1 MLNKIWV
8 AFILVGFIAAVA
20 QLLQGDLDI
29 FSRVLSGL
37 FDTAKT
43 GFDISLGLVGIMSLW
58 LGIMKIGERGGLIE
72 LFSRLVAPFFR
83 RVFPDIPA
91 GHPASGSIVM
101 NVSANMLGLDNAATP
116 LGLKAMRELQE
127 INPQKDT
134 ASNPMIMFLV
144 LNTAGITLIPTTV
157 IAIRQSIALK
167 QGLVGFNAA
176 DIFLPTLLGTFVSFC
191 AGLIAVAIWQ
201 RINLFCKPVLAF
213 FAGFAA
219 LMAGM
224 YFWLAGMPA
233 EQMAQMIGLL
243 GSGLI
248 VSIIVL
254 FVAVAAWRGIDVYES
269 FVDGAKEGFGVAV
282 QIIPYLIA
290 MLVAISVFRTTGGMD
305 YLIGAIRSLVLAL
318 GMNDDFVP
326 GPARRPHENSERQR
340 RPRPHGRRHDDL
352 RCRFLPGQA
361 SRHHPGL
368 DRNHLLRPGRLF
380 RQREHHQNPL
390 RPGLRPDR
398 RRRRAGRRHSDRLRL
413 LPLRGLTAGQF
424 PARIAPLPRCTKHAS
439 IPGCRSLGGEIGRHA
454 ILRG

>member
-1 MLNKIWV
+1 MLNRIWV
-8 AFILVGFIAAVA
+8 AFILVGFVAALV
-20 QLLQGDLDI
+20 QLLQGDLEV
-29 FSRVLSGL
+29 FTRVLTGL

-58 LGIMKIGERGGLIE
+58 LGIMKIGERGGLVE
-72 LFSRLVAPFFR
+72 LFGRLVAPFFR

-144 LNTAGITLIPTTV
+144 LNTAGITLIPTSV

-191 AGLIAVAIWQ
+191 AGLVAVAIWQ
-201 RINLFCKPVLAF
+201 RINLFCKPVMAF

-219 LMAGM
+219 LMGGL
-224 YFWLAGMPA
+224 YFWLAGMPP
-233 EQMAQMIGLL
+233 EQMAKMIGLL

-254 FVAVAAWRGIDVYES
+254 FVAVATWRGIDVYES

-282 QIIPYLIA
+282 QIIPYLVA
-290 MLVAISVFRTTGGMD
+290 MLAAISVFRTTGCMD
-305 YLIGAIRSLVLAL
+305 YVIGAIRSLVVML
-318 GMNDDFVP
+318 GINDDFVP
-326 GPARRPHENSERQR
+326 A
-340 RPRPHGRRHDDL
+340 
-352 RCRFLPGQA
+352 LPV
-361 SRHHPGL
+361 GL
-368 DRNHLLRPGRLF
+368 MKTLSGS
-380 RQREHHQNPL
+380 
-390 RPGLRPDR
+390 G
-398 RRRRAGRRHSDRLRL
+398 A
-413 LPLRGLTAGQF
+413 RGLMVDVMTTYGVDSFQGKLAAIIQGSTETTFYVLAVYFGSVGITKTRYAVAGGL
-424 PARIAPLPRCTKHAS
+424 IADAVGLV
-439 IPGCRSLGGEIGRHA
+439 GA
-454 ILRG
+454 ILIGYAFYH